1 MTAHKFRIAFCI
13 LCHKYTPVLE
23 ELIRILNVPGNE
35 IFIHVDG
42 KSRIQ
47 DFAPL
52 RDRTGVHFL
61 EPRTKVYWA
70 GFSMV
75 ESTLRLFAETQNK
88 NFHYIVLISGDTLPL
103 CPISELRTFL
113 HTAYA
118 ENGNLYPLIRP
129 SHSMKRTGYA
139 FVIFFRQIDFHASC
153 QTHGDEVLHAFCQ
166 SLFQPDSATAKRQ
179 SVDRDHASSEGLFFR
194 LPANKSRL
202 PAGIQV

>member
-70 GFSMV
+70 GSVWSKALFGFSPK
-75 ESTLRLFAETQNK
+75 LKIKIF
-88 NFHYIVLISGDTLPL
+88 II
-103 CPISELRTFL
+103 
-113 HTAYA
+113 
-118 ENGNLYPLIRP
+118 LY
-129 SHSMKRTGYA
+129 
-139 FVIFFRQIDFHASC
+139 
-153 QTHGDEVLHAFCQ
+153 
-166 SLFQPDSATAKRQ
+166 
-179 SVDRDHASSEGLFFR
+179 
-194 LPANKSRL
+194 
-202 PAGIQV
+202 

>member
-88 NFHYIVLISGDTLPL
+88 NFHYIVLISGDTLP
-103 CPISELRTFL
+103 
-113 HTAYA
+113 YA
-118 ENGNLYPLIRP
+118 P
-129 SHSMKRTGYA
+129 
-139 FVIFFRQIDFHASC
+139 
-153 QTHGDEVLHAFCQ
+153 
-166 SLFQPDSATAKRQ
+166 
-179 SVDRDHASSEGLFFR
+179 
-194 LPANKSRL
+194 
-202 PAGIQV
+202 

>member
-118 ENGNLYPLIRP
+118 E
-129 SHSMKRTGYA
+129 KREFISTNPA
-139 FVIFFRQIDFHASC
+139 ITFDEANWVRLRHFFRQIDFHASC

>member
-88 NFHYIVLISGDTLPL
+88 NFHYNKRENKYILRILKMIQTNIIEETIKKIKGIMESDYSFNFPNHSLIMD
-103 CPISELRTFL
+103 
-113 HTAYA
+113 
-118 ENGNLYPLIRP
+118 
-129 SHSMKRTGYA
+129 
-139 FVIFFRQIDFHASC
+139 
-153 QTHGDEVLHAFCQ
+153 
-166 SLFQPDSATAKRQ
+166 
-179 SVDRDHASSEGLFFR
+179 FR
-194 LPANKSRL
+194 LKVNGQNLVLSINEINVDFDLFIITTSRVHSSS
-202 PAGIQV
+202 IIT